1 MRSGPRVEAVDQC
14 PWIMVGKGGSVYVR
28 ENSFASSFGWVIV
41 TVPSVLCA
49 RCSPR
54 KLVAS
59 RSSVTS

>member
-1 MRSGPRVEAVDQC
+1 MSLGNG
-14 PWIMVGKGGSVYVR
+14 GKGGSVYVR
-28 ENSFASSFGWVIV
+28 ENSFVSSFGWVIV

-54 KLVAS
+54 KLFAS